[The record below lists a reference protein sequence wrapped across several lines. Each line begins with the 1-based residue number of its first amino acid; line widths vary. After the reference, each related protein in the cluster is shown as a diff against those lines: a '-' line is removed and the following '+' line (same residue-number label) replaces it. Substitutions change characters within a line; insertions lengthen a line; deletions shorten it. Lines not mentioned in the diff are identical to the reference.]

1 MSDEV
6 NNKRLNDLINV
17 SAEKRTRE
25 YEKMLIEEL
34 KKASLLLP
42 IEFTRNKDALEN
54 VKVGETYTTKEPLG
68 FKPLTYVDENGNVH
82 LFVFTNEKELINV
95 NCDNI
100 LLIDSADIA
109 EKFKTANFIDI
120 VINPFNEN
128 GFSIAFKDFLRLFDD
143 KKHSGKL
150 SQKEKVNMAYD
161 QVGFFVRDLD
171 LSKDL
176 INKYE
181 IGQIIQERA
190 FVDSSNKIG
199 KIVTN
204 CRFAIISNHCID
216 CSEFEEETNWN
227 LFTCGP
233 NSLFKVLDIYEYK
246 GKVQIVLLHLFK
258 DNWKAFIGND
268 TINPSLVNDSR
279 RIFRQIFNTA
289 PIPELTTD
297 RWLERCGFPVGL
309 DNDGNFWEIE

>member
-1 MSDEV
+1 MSDEI
-6 NNKRLNDLINV
+6 NNKRLDDLINV
-17 SAEKRTRE
+17 SPEKRTRE

-42 IEFTRNKDALEN
+42 IEFTRNKDALDN

-68 FKPLTYVDENGNVH
+68 FKPLTYVDENRNVH
-82 LFVFTNEKELINV
+82 LFVFTNERELVNV

-109 EKFKTANFIDI
+109 EKFKTANFRDI

-128 GFSIAFKDFLRLFDD
+128 GFSIAFKDFLRLFNDE
-143 KKHSGKL
+143 KNSGNL
-150 SQKEKVNMAYD
+150 NQKEKVNMTYNQA
-161 QVGFFVRDLD
+161 GFFVRDLN
-171 LSKDL
+171 LSEDL

-190 FVDSSNKIG
+190 LVDSSNKIG
-199 KIVTN
+199 KMITN
-204 CRFAIISNHCID
+204 CRFAIISNHCMD
-216 CSEFEEETNWN
+216 CSKFEDGTNWN

-246 GKVQIVLLHLFK
+246 GKVQILLLHLFK
-258 DNWKAFIGND
+258 DNWKPFIRDD
-268 TINPSLVNDSR
+268 TINQIVVNDSR
-279 RIFRQIFNTA
+279 RIFRETFNTA
-289 PIPELTTD
+289 PVPELTSD

>member
-6 NNKRLNDLINV
+6 NNKRLDDLINV

-128 GFSIAFKDFLRLFDD
+128 GFSIAFKDF
-143 KKHSGKL
+143 
-150 SQKEKVNMAYD
+150 
-161 QVGFFVRDLD
+161 
-171 LSKDL
+171 
-176 INKYE
+176 
-181 IGQIIQERA
+181 
-190 FVDSSNKIG
+190 
-199 KIVTN
+199 
-204 CRFAIISNHCID
+204 
-216 CSEFEEETNWN
+216 
-227 LFTCGP
+227 FT
-233 NSLFKVLDIYEYK
+233 
-246 GKVQIVLLHLFK
+246 
-258 DNWKAFIGND
+258 FI
-268 TINPSLVNDSR
+268 
-279 RIFRQIFNTA
+279 
-289 PIPELTTD
+289 
-297 RWLERCGFPVGL
+297 
-309 DNDGNFWEIE
+309 